1 MKSVLILLA
10 IFFIVLALKKALEAK
25 KRRGA
30 GEVSVPSDTVRNV
43 RGDSEEMV
51 LDTVCGTYV
60 PISSALRSSEGGRSL
75 FFCSEECRAKFMAGR
90 H

>member
-10 IFFIVLALKKALEAK
+10 IFFIVLALKKALESK
-25 KRRGA
+25 KARGA
-30 GEVSVPSDTVRNV
+30 GEASVHRDTVRHG

-60 PISSALRSSEGGRSL
+60 PISSALKSSEGGRSL
-75 FFCSEECRAKFMAGR
+75 FFCSEECRAKFMAG
-90 H
+90 HA